1 MTNHIK
7 KYRLIKG
14 FTQTELAEHLK
25 VSRQTVHSIETM
37 RYIPSTILALKLAQ
51 LFACRVE
58 DLFVLDESD

>member
-51 LFACRVE
+51 LFACQVE

>member
-1 MTNHIK
+1 MTNYIK

-51 LFACRVE
+51 LFACQVE

>member
-7 KYRLIKG
+7 KYRLVKG

-51 LFACRVE
+51 LFACQVE